1 MHANARV
8 IWAQILI
15 SFGALGSA
23 CTTTPKPSRAPGA
36 PPPEWVEQRVR
47 EAHERLGASDAAR
60 LVAACIEAHGG
71 LDTWLGQGTVR
82 FEFDYR
88 PVDKPERRLHT
99 ENLVDLWR
107 SLARQT
113 ELGEGADA
121 ELGWNGREA
130 WITPNRA
137 AFPSSPRF
145 WATTPYYFF
154 ALPFVAA
161 DPGVRFELLADAE
174 LEGEVHHL
182 VKLSYEA
189 GVGDSPKD
197 YYVLYIHPKTHR
209 MSALRYVVAY
219 PGFFPEGGHTPE
231 KLLVFREQQT
241 VQGLLV
247 SHRYDVFAWDDATGT
262 GAKVTDVD
270 VKQVRFGER
279 VEAGVFDPP
288 SGAEISQALD

>member
-1 MHANARV
+1 VQASHDR
-8 IWAQILI
+8 LE
-15 SFGALGSA
+15 
-23 CTTTPKPSRAPGA
+23 PSDP
-36 PPPEWVEQRVR
+36 
-47 EAHERLGASDAAR
+47 AR
-60 LVAACIEAHGG
+60 LVAACIKAHGG
-71 LDTWLGQGTVR
+71 LETWLSQGTVR

-88 PVDKPERRLHT
+88 PADKPERRLHT

-107 SLARQT
+107 GFARQT

-154 ALPFVAA
+154 ALPFVAS
-161 DPGVRFELLADAE
+161 DPGVRFERLADAK

-231 KLLVFREQQT
+231 KLLVFRAQQA
-241 VQGLLV
+241 VQGLLI
-247 SHRYDVFAWDDATGT
+247 SHRYEVFAWDETEGV

-270 VKQVRFGER
+270 VKGVRFGER
-279 VEAGVFDPP
+279 TEATVFDPP
-288 SGAEISQALD
+288 SGAEIAREVD